1 MSYFP
6 FYFDIEGMKALV
18 IGGGHIACGKVDK
31 LLPYGPK
38 ITVVA
43 PVISSAMRAFNE
55 EEERITI
62 LERGFEWSDIEGAG
76 LVISATDNNELNHE
90 ISVYCKERKIPVNV
104 VDRVADCSFI
114 FPALVKKGMLSIG
127 ITTEGASPR
136 ASVYF
141 KDRIQEIIPSN
152 IEEILE
158 FLYSIRPIVRDSISP
173 ESERANFYHMV
184 FDKVMESGKAIP
196 EDELQAMVEEYVKKL
211 SSSADRIGENFNW

>member
-6 FYFDIEGMKALV
+6 FYFDIEGMKAVV

-38 ITVVA
+38 ITVIA
-43 PVISSAMRAFNE
+43 PFISDQMRAFNAYE
-55 EEERITI
+55 PKITI
-62 LERGFEWSDIEGAG
+62 CERGFEWKDIEDAG
-76 LVISATDNNELNHE
+76 LVISATNNNQLNHE
-90 ISVYCKERKIPVNV
+90 ISVYCKEHKIPVNV

-141 KDRIQEIIPSN
+141 KDRINEIIPEN
-152 IEEILE
+152 IEAILE
-158 FLYSIRPIVRDSISP
+158 YLYSIRPIVRDSISP
-173 ESERANFYHMV
+173 ETERANFYHLV
-184 FDKVMESGKAIP
+184 FDKVMAEGKAIP
-196 EDELQAMVEEYVKKL
+196 EDEFQEMVSSFVKNL
-211 SSSADRIGENFNW
+211 ESRADKTGSEFNW